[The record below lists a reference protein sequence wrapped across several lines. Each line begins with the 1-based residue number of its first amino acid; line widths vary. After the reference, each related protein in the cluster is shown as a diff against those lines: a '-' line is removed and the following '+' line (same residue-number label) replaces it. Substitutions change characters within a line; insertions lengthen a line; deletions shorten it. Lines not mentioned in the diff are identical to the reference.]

1 MTTVCGFLN
10 RCQTGPWSVTTK
22 RKRSDQDMMDHIWRS
37 LSRPWKICS
46 WLLHGRGCR
55 QSGPQWR
62 GDGIWQI
69 RISILNWINKISG
82 FTTCEYKADQWTKK
96 CKNLCA
102 PITCRQRSKL
112 GLLWQN
118 RSKKVFNYK
127 LSRTHLSDENLPLD
141 WRLCC
146 DFTVPVKAK

>member
-1 MTTVCGFLN
+1 MVFMTTVCGFLN

-22 RKRSDQDMMDHIWRS
+22 RKRSDQDMMDHILRIIYEGVS
-37 LSRPWKICS
+37 A
-46 WLLHGRGCR
+46 GRGKFVLGCCMVGAVAS
-55 QSGPQWR
+55 QVHSGEATVSDKLESQ
-62 GDGIWQI
+62 D
-69 RISILNWINKISG
+69 LTG

-118 RSKKVFNYK
+118 QSDFFSFK
-127 LSRTHLSDENLPLD
+127 LS
-141 WRLCC
+141 
-146 DFTVPVKAK
+146 